1 MAATSKR
8 GCSRTDGYS
17 CFAETRCDTTLH
29 EPDDSLPH
37 CFREEGWNEGRA
49 MPLYDAAS
57 SMRLSAM
64 LALALVRKRAGT
76 ELPGMVRIK
85 DEDSLTGERD

>member
-1 MAATSKR
+1 
-8 GCSRTDGYS
+8 
-17 CFAETRCDTTLH
+17 
-29 EPDDSLPH
+29 
-37 CFREEGWNEGRA
+37 